1 MPMLWLIGCSCAA
14 GPEAREHHVVPE
26 MVAEAQRPLGTSVVG
41 VIDLWKQPEALTAQ
55 KKMQS
60 GLDRIRSEA
69 SKLGAENRSK
79 DTWATTA

>member
-1 MPMLWLIGCSCAA
+1 MLWLIGKRIAA
-14 GPEAREHHVVPE
+14 GPEAREHHVVTE

-41 VIDLWKQPEALTAQ
+41 ITDLWKQPEALTAQ

-60 GLDRIRSEA
+60 GLDSIRSEA
-69 SKLGAENRSK
+69 SKMGAENRRK